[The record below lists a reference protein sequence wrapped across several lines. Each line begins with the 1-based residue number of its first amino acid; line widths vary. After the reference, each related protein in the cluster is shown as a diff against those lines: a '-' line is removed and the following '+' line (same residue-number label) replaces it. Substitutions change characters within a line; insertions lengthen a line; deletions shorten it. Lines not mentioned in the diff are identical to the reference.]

1 MPLNL
6 SDYVVLIILA
16 VAVVAA
22 VISIIKGKGRCSH
35 NCDGCQFSENCKK
48 SLFSRKNTIV
58 LLTNQTQ

>member
-35 NCDGCQFSENCKK
+35 NCDGCQFCDNCTKK
-48 SLFSRKNTIV
+48 KDTE
-58 LLTNQTQ
+58 